1 MLVGAAVAAAATGS
15 ASSTTAAFRVV
26 KKIIKNSLTLPF
38 RCVTFAF
45 KFFRFSKY
53 ILVLGNCSDVLAVT

>member
-38 RCVTFAF
+38 LCVAFAF
-45 KFFRFSKY
+45 ILFGFSKY